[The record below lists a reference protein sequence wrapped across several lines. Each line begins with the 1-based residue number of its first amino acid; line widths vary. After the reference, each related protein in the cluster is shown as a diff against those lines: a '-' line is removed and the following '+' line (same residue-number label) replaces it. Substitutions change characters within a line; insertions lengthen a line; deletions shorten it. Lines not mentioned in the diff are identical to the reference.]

1 MIRLGGNGIRGSES
15 DPFAFARAH
24 RAYGYGAAYCPP
36 VGIGD
41 TKRLADIEKAF
52 AGENVT
58 IAEIG
63 IWRNLVT
70 RDAKVRKAHRDIAL
84 EKLAVADAVG
94 VKCAV
99 SYIGSYEPGSDYG
112 PSPENLTEGAFD
124 DAVEVARYLIDTVKP
139 KRTKFALEM
148 EQYSLPDSV
157 DMYVKLIR
165 AVDRP
170 AFAAHVDPVNLVLTP
185 RTYYNTGGLIREI
198 FEKLGPWIV
207 SCHAKD
213 IVLHHQ
219 AALHFDEIMIGKG
232 TLDYRAFLTGLERL
246 GRDVPLML
254 EHLNDPEYA
263 VARDE
268 IFKVGDAL
276 GIGFVN
282 RRAGALAG

>member
-1 MIRLGGNGIRGSES
+1 MIRLGGNGIPGGDD

-24 RAYGYGAAYCPP
+24 RAFGYGAGYCPP
-36 VGIGD
+36 VGIAD

-52 AGENVT
+52 AAENVT

-70 RDAKVRKAHRDIAL
+70 RDAAVRKAHREIAV

-94 VKCAV
+94 ARCAV
-99 SYIGSYEPGSDYG
+99 SYIGSYAPGSDYG
-112 PSPENLTEGAFD
+112 PSPENLTSEAFD
-124 DAVEVARYLIDTVKP
+124 DAVEAARYLIDAVKP
-139 KRTKFALEM
+139 KRTTFALEM

-157 DMYVKLIR
+157 DLYVELIR

-185 RTYYNTGGLIREI
+185 RTYYDTGGLIREI

-219 AALHFDEIMIGKG
+219 AALHFDEVMIGKG
-232 TLDYRAFLTGLERL
+232 TLDYRAFLRGIERL

-254 EHLNDPEYA
+254 EHLTDPEYA

-268 IFKVGDAL
+268 IFKVGDAI

-282 RRAGALAG
+282 RRVPALA